1 MLRVAILLLLLPS
14 FALAQESD
22 PAARVNA
29 AIASKLGSLEIINAS
44 LIVQL
49 DVTAARVR
57 ELERMCG
64 EPCKAKVEPAK

>member
-1 MLRVAILLLLLPS
+1 MLRVVILLLLLPS
-14 FALAQESD
+14 LALAQESD

-44 LIVQL
+44 LLVQL
-49 DVTAARVR
+49 DVATARVR